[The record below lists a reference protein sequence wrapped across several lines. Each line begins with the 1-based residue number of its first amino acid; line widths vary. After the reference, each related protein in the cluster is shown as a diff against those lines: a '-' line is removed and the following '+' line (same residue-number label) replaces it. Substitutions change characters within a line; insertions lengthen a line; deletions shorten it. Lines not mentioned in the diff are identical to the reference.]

1 MPLCFLTG
9 TTRSNIVNP
18 SKNDQMRTFMFVSG
32 GPDSTSV
39 GGTTDWESTT
49 GGGTGHSIAG
59 GGGGQGA
66 QQAESGGG
74 RQSNGGGNE
83 GGGGDDV
90 SAITGATSAEG
101 EQDDHSVNTT
111 DGVNELPKLRL
122 RWR

>member
-1 MPLCFLTG
+1 
-9 TTRSNIVNP
+9 
-18 SKNDQMRTFMFVSG
+18 MRTLVFGSG
-32 GPDSTSV
+32 GPESTSV

-49 GGGTGHSIAG
+49 EGGTGHSIASIASIAG

-66 QQAESGGG
+66 QQARSGGD

-101 EQDDHSVNTT
+101 EQDDHSANTA
-111 DGVNELPKLRL
+111 DGVNELPLEL
-122 RWR
+122 